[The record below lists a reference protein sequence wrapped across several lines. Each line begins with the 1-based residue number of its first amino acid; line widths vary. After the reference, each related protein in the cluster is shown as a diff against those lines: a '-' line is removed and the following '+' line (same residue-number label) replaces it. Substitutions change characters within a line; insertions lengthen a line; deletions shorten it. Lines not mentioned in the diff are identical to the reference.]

1 MKEIIQGTKIQG
13 VTFYTVQEIA
23 VMLRIT
29 PQTVRTYIKEGRLKG
44 KRIGRPILITQESLN
59 AFLEPSFSDRGK
71 IGRAHV

>member
-13 VTFYTVQEIA
+13 ITFYTVQEIA

-44 KRIGRPILITQESLN
+44 KRIGRPILITEESLS
-59 AFLEPSFSDRGK
+59 AFLEPSYSGRG
-71 IGRAHV
+71 IGGDV

>member
-44 KRIGRPILITQESLN
+44 KRIGRPILITEESLS
-59 AFLEPSFSDRGK
+59 AFLEPSYSGK
-71 IGRAHV
+71 GIGGDT

>member
-59 AFLEPSFSDRGK
+59 AFLEPSYSDKG
-71 IGRAHV
+71 IGGDA

>member
-44 KRIGRPILITQESLN
+44 KRIGRPILITEESLS
-59 AFLEPSFSDRGK
+59 AFLEPSWSLPIVVK
-71 IGRAHV
+71 V

>member
-44 KRIGRPILITQESLN
+44 KRIGRPILITQESLS
-59 AFLEPSFSDRGK
+59 AFLEPSFSDRG
-71 IGRAHV
+71 IGGDA

>member
-44 KRIGRPILITQESLN
+44 KRIGRPILITEESLS
-59 AFLEPSFSDRGK
+59 AFLEPSYSGRG
-71 IGRAHV
+71 IGGDV

>member
-44 KRIGRPILITQESLN
+44 KRIGRPILITEESLS
-59 AFLEPSFSDRGK
+59 AFLEPSYSGK
-71 IGRAHV
+71 GIGGDV

>member
-44 KRIGRPILITQESLN
+44 KRIGRPILITEESLS
-59 AFLEPSFSDRGK
+59 AFLEPSYSGK
-71 IGRAHV
+71 GIGGDA

>member
-59 AFLEPSFSDRGK
+59 AFLEPSYSDKG
-71 IGRAHV
+71 IGGDV